1 MPTNIEIKAK
11 VRDTHDVS
19 QRAERLSDA
28 PVQVIN
34 QVDTFFATDRGRL
47 KLRDL
52 GGGRGQLIYY
62 ERPDAE
68 GPKRSDY
75 HIYET
80 RDPDGLNAVLGTA
93 LGVRGVVRKVRHLY
107 MVGQTRV
114 HLDDVEG
121 LGHFLELE
129 VVLAPGQSESV
140 GREIAENLLK
150 ALGVDHADLLEV
162 AYIDLQERV

>member
-52 GGGRGQLIYY
+52 GEGRGQLIYY